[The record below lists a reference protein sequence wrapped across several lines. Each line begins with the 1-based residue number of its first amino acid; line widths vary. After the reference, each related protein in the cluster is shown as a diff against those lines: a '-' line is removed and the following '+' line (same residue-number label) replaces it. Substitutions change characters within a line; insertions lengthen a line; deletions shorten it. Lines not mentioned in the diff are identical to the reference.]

1 MASLAEI
8 ADTILVLRYI
18 SVCGLV
24 ILVCE
29 HIVTFEEEL
38 RVIWR
43 NKAMS
48 TWRKV
53 AFGINRYLV
62 ESVVALT
69 VAGESLSQCT
79 LPLSYKPISLS
90 FQWSDIPT
98 DHIRACH
105 AFLWYFGTVLITFSA
120 TSHGPSFSSNVLY
133 ILSVL
138 IVGILSVSDLQRSFL
153 YSPFFRVCL
162 LAATPRVLVIV
173 FGIQTGCDVSVV
185 MLMIYNTLA
194 QPRRSNSEMKTTLRK
209 DGVPFL
215 VAIFGLRMLYMI
227 SAITMNP
234 GQSVAT
240 VVQVISRLTRLS
252 YAGTLFRL
260 CWSINCVVGVR
271 LNLRLDALT
280 LEREP
285 LLPVPAPRTK
295 LDEVEP
301 YSGWW

>member
-18 SVCGLV
+18 SVCGLA

-69 VAGESLSQCT
+69 VAAFSGQISQLT
-79 LPLSYKPISLS
+79 TSV
-90 FQWSDIPT
+90 
-98 DHIRACH
+98 CH

-120 TSHGPSFSSNVLY
+120 TSHAVTILRMHKLYEGTVVISRLLMLLFVFS

-138 IVGILSVSDLQRSFL
+138 IVGILSVSNLQRSFL

-240 VVQVISRLTRLS
+240 VV
-252 YAGTLFRL
+252 L

-285 LLPVPAPRTK
+285 LLPVPAPPTK